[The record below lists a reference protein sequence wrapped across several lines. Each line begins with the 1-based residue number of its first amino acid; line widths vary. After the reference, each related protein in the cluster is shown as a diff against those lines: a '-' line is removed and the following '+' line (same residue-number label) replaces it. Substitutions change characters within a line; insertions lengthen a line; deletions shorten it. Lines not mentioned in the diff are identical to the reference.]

1 MISVKGVFFN
11 LCWPILSR
19 LLSTLRRVAQN
30 SRLPNLSGEEV
41 LIVGTSP
48 ELDFDL
54 LSNRRIKYSIGL
66 HRVHRIYPKTSW
78 RPSLLFIGDEL
89 LMRNQANEI
98 ISAQHESTT
107 LVLGSRFFLPLMR
120 FKRLFSFIDIEEK
133 RNLVLNHI
141 EDLPADNTYYSGRSV
156 VLLAIQ
162 YCIKER
168 VKKITLTGVNFN
180 YEKGYIDKSISNH
193 GLNKPAPEIAK
204 QQFLG
209 LVRICDKLNIE
220 VEHSV

>member
-11 LCWPILSR
+11 LCWPILSP

-30 SRLPNLSGEEV
+30 NRLPNLSGEEV

-54 LSNRRIKYSIGL
+54 LSNRSTKYSIGL
-66 HRVHRIYPKTSW
+66 HRVHRIYAKTSW
-78 RPSLLFIGDEL
+78 RPSLLFLGDEL
-89 LMRNQANEI
+89 LIRNQAKEI
-98 ISAQHESTT
+98 ISAQHEGTT
-107 LVLGSRFFLPLMR
+107 LVMGSRFFLPRTR
-120 FKRLFSFIDIEEK
+120 FKRQFSFIC
-133 RNLVLNHI
+133 I
-141 EDLPADNTYYSGRSV
+141 EDKGDRVLSHIGDLSPDNIYYSGRSV

-168 VKKITLTGVNFN
+168 VKKITITGVNFN
-180 YEKGYIDKSISNH
+180 YEKGYIDKSISNI
-193 GLNKPAPEIAK
+193 GLNKPMPEIAK

-220 VEHSV
+220 VEHNV